1 MKKGKKWKREEKG
14 GGRRER
20 YTYAVYDCHVLGVG
34 LEPRINVEDDLEDDV
49 QRWRVM
55 VLKWK
60 AHDLVV

>member
-1 MKKGKKWKREEKG
+1 MEEGREKG
-14 GGRRER
+14 EGGGR

-34 LEPRINVEDDLEDDV
+34 LEPRINVENDLEDDV